1 MTSSADTVLSNLAG
15 DVNPTVDTM
24 LETVRSPLEHTEVPK
39 MDNEGLSKLFG
50 VYAREEKYD
59 GSKLSFRRINEL
71 AGLKSLSHIQ
81 KLYKECSIL
90 RSSMELFV

>member
-1 MTSSADTVLSNLAG
+1 
-15 DVNPTVDTM
+15 
-24 LETVRSPLEHTEVPK
+24 